1 MTRNL
6 PWQKP
11 NPVKNY
17 YPVPKVICQLGLS
30 PGEIAVYSF
39 LLFCEDRK
47 TYQCYP
53 SYRTIGD
60 AVGMSRNTVCKYVR
74 SLEEKG
80 LVRTERT
87 TVTLKDGRKRNGSL
101 LYTLLPVEQALA
113 QHNQHQLHL
122 AEMAAERHRA
132 QQKLAAQNTLIPS
145 AYCNQFSGDTGIMH
159 KVLSAQ
165 TTDGLKFVVKYD
177 SSTKMWKPAE
187 EVKQMAIWVT
197 CDKHETP
204 TPEMP
209 MYGDPVCH

>member
-1 MTRNL
+1 MTRTL

-11 NPVKNY
+11 DPVKNY
-17 YPVPKVICQLGLS
+17 YPVPKAVCQLGLS

-53 SYRTIGD
+53 SYRTIGE

-80 LVRTERT
+80 LIRTERT

-101 LYTLLPVEQALA
+101 LYTILPLEQILE

-122 AEMAAERHRA
+122 AEMAAERHRT
-132 QQKLAAQNTLIPS
+132 QQKLAAQNDMMREGE
-145 AYCNQFSGDTGIMH
+145 A
-159 KVLSAQ
+159 V
-165 TTDGLKFVVKYD
+165 
-177 SSTKMWKPAE
+177 
-187 EVKQMAIWVT
+187 
-197 CDKHETP
+197 
-204 TPEMP
+204 
-209 MYGDPVCH
+209 

>member
-1 MTRNL
+1 MTRTL

-11 NPVKNY
+11 DPAKNY
-17 YPVPKVICQLGLS
+17 YPVPKAICQLGLS

-80 LVRTERT
+80 LIRTERT

-101 LYTLLPVEQALA
+101 LYTILPVEQVLA
-113 QHNQHQLHL
+113 RHNQHQLYL

-132 QQKLAAQNTLIPS
+132 QQKLATQNDMMREGE
-145 AYCNQFSGDTGIMH
+145 A
-159 KVLSAQ
+159 V
-165 TTDGLKFVVKYD
+165 
-177 SSTKMWKPAE
+177 
-187 EVKQMAIWVT
+187 
-197 CDKHETP
+197 
-204 TPEMP
+204 
-209 MYGDPVCH
+209 

>member
-1 MTRNL
+1 MTRTL

-11 NPVKNY
+11 NPAKNY

-74 SLEEKG
+74 LLEEKE
-80 LVRTERT
+80 LIRTERT
-87 TVTLKDGRKRNGSL
+87 SIVLKNGRKRNGSL
-101 LYTLLPVEQALA
+101 LYTILPVEQVLA

-132 QQKLAAQNTLIPS
+132 QQKLTAQNDMMR
-145 AYCNQFSGDTGIMH
+145 GGE
-159 KVLSAQ
+159 
-165 TTDGLKFVVKYD
+165 VV
-177 SSTKMWKPAE
+177 
-187 EVKQMAIWVT
+187 
-197 CDKHETP
+197 
-204 TPEMP
+204 
-209 MYGDPVCH
+209 

>member
-1 MTRNL
+1 MTRTL

-11 NPVKNY
+11 DSAKNY
-17 YPVPKVICQLGLS
+17 YPVPKVVCQLDLS

-39 LLFCEDRK
+39 LMFCEDRK

-80 LVRTERT
+80 LIRTERT

-101 LYTLLPVEQALA
+101 LYTILPLEQVLA
-113 QHNQHQLHL
+113 RHNQHQLHL

-132 QQKLAAQNTLIPS
+132 QQKLAAQATEPPCSL
-145 AYCNQFSGDTGIMH
+145 
-159 KVLSAQ
+159 L
-165 TTDGLKFVVKYD
+165 
-177 SSTKMWKPAE
+177 
-187 EVKQMAIWVT
+187 
-197 CDKHETP
+197 
-204 TPEMP
+204 
-209 MYGDPVCH
+209 

>member
-1 MTRNL
+1 MTHTL

-11 NPVKNY
+11 DPVKNY

-74 SLEEKG
+74 LLEEKG
-80 LVRTERT
+80 LIRTERT

-113 QHNQHQLHL
+113 RHNQHQLHL

-132 QQKLAAQNTLIPS
+132 QQKLAAQATEPPCSPL
-145 AYCNQFSGDTGIMH
+145 
-159 KVLSAQ
+159 
-165 TTDGLKFVVKYD
+165 
-177 SSTKMWKPAE
+177 
-187 EVKQMAIWVT
+187 
-197 CDKHETP
+197 
-204 TPEMP
+204 
-209 MYGDPVCH
+209 

>member
-1 MTRNL
+1 MTHTL

-11 NPVKNY
+11 DPVKNY

-74 SLEEKG
+74 LLEEKE
-80 LVRTERT
+80 LIRTERT
-87 TVTLKDGRKRNGSL
+87 SIVLKNGRKRNGSL

-113 QHNQHQLHL
+113 RHNQHQLHL

-132 QQKLAAQNTLIPS
+132 QQKLAAQATEPPCSPL
-145 AYCNQFSGDTGIMH
+145 
-159 KVLSAQ
+159 
-165 TTDGLKFVVKYD
+165 
-177 SSTKMWKPAE
+177 
-187 EVKQMAIWVT
+187 
-197 CDKHETP
+197 
-204 TPEMP
+204 
-209 MYGDPVCH
+209 